1 MRVPVRWARWP
12 ISGRHSILSAMPLKK
27 TGASPMRRDAWV
39 VLIGIFKLLKGAAC
53 LILGFGL
60 LRMLHKDVAAVA
72 LHYLEALRT
81 DPDNRY
87 IHSTLLK
94 IFRVTPKQLRELSA
108 GSFVYAALFL
118 TEGTG
123 LVLRKH
129 WAEYLAVISTG
140 LFIPL
145 EAYEIYHHLTWTR
158 LIVTAINV
166 LTVWYLAMRIVK
178 RHR

>member
-1 MRVPVRWARWP
+1 
-12 ISGRHSILSAMPLKK
+12 MPSKK
-27 TGASPMRRDAWV
+27 TGASSMRRDAWV
-39 VLIGIFKLLKGAAC
+39 VLIGIFKLLKAAAC

-60 LRMLHKDVAAVA
+60 LRVLHKDVAAVA
-72 LHYLEALRT
+72 IHYLEALRL

-87 IHSTLLK
+87 IHRALLK
-94 IFRVTPKQLRELSA
+94 IFRVTPKDLRELSV
-108 GSFVYAALFL
+108 GSFIYAALFL

-145 EAYEIYHHLTWTR
+145 EAYEIYKHLTWIR

-166 LTVWYLAMRIVK
+166 LTVWYLAMRIAK
-178 RHR
+178 HHR

>member
-1 MRVPVRWARWP
+1 
-12 ISGRHSILSAMPLKK
+12 MPSKK
-27 TGASPMRRDAWV
+27 IAASSMRRDAWV
-39 VLIGIFKLLKGAAC
+39 FLIGIFKLLKGAAC

-60 LRMLHKDVAAVA
+60 LHMLHKDVAAVA
-72 LHYLEALRT
+72 IHYLEALRL
-81 DPDNRY
+81 DPENRY
-87 IHSTLLK
+87 IHRALLK

-145 EAYEIYHHLTWTR
+145 EGYEIYKHLTWAR
-158 LIVTAINV
+158 LIIMAINI
-166 LTVWYLAMRIVK
+166 LTVWYLAVRIAK